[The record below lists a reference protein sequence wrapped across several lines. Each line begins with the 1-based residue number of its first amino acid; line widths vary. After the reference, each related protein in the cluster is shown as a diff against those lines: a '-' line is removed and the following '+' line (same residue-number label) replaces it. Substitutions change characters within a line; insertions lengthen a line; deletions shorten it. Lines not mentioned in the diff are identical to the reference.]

1 MQLATIEFARNVC
14 GLKKATSTEFDPK
27 TKQPVIDLIP
37 EQKELI
43 KNKQYGAT
51 MRLGAWDCKIIPKT
65 IASKAY
71 KKGLV
76 SERHRHRYEFNNEYR
91 NLLTSKGLVIS
102 GINPEKIW

>member
-27 TKQPVIDLIP
+27 TQEPVIDLMP

-43 KNKQYGAT
+43 KNKRYGAT
-51 MRLGAWDCKIIPKT
+51 MRLGAWNCRIVSKT

-71 KKGLV
+71 KQ
-76 SERHRHRYEFNNEYR
+76 N
-91 NLLTSKGLVIS
+91 
-102 GINPEKIW
+102 